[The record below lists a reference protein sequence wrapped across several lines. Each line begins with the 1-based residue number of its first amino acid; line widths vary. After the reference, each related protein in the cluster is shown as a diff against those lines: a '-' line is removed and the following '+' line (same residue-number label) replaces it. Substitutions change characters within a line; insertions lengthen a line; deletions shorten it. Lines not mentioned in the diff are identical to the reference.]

1 MDVTPIEESLR
12 RIDSWLAAHAP
23 RTYASLQP
31 PAAPE
36 AISAAAAELGVEF
49 PADLVA
55 YLRHHDG
62 VSPGEGSFSFPGHQ
76 PYTLAEILASS
87 RIHHELWGSHGEDL
101 PFEGYWHQDFVTFAR
116 TSSADALVVDCR
128 RGESF
133 GAVGQHVESEGTRFG
148 NWESL
153 AAFSEQI
160 ADSLEGGTAMTV
172 GLPYAPVV
180 DDGILLWE
188 FTPEPRSEPQ
198 SLLDLA
204 SAAAD
209 PLVAAPRRPISRAAP
224 TKNWPSGY
232 NSFCLTF
239 AQGLDEAELLRRFGA
254 LPETRRP
261 RGRRKTRGGN
271 SVLLPAVRVGTHD
284 GWAFGIQEEAG
295 VYGFEGTRE
304 EVLRRVSC
312 GTRAVS
318 VSCWGG
324 IGSIA
329 VSLFDNSEPVT
340 RYDTRSAV
348 VPDGMR
354 DPFEVFPGLPLHD
367 KWAARWDPD
376 QQCVVSVV
384 PPLGRETAPEQWRE
398 QLLAVCGA
406 IVRSCGI
413 PLPPPGLNGELDSAQ
428 ILPLL
433 PADGN
438 QRVPVPDRFA
448 ALVDAATPEHLRRVL
463 ATQMTSLAA
472 ETGLDTYD
480 EVADALPL
488 LREGNRPGLTD
499 DSALGLRLRR
509 IHVESRATRHVNSD
523 QVVWQDRA
531 MAARALA
538 DALTL
543 PVREALGL
551 VVVLRQDPQWRREF
565 RKQLADD

>member
-1 MDVTPIEESLR
+1 MTPIEESLR

-23 RTYASLQP
+23 RTYASLRP

-62 VSPGEGSFSFPGHQ
+62 VSAGEGGFGFPGHQ
-76 PYTLAEILASS
+76 PYTLAEILSSS
-87 RIHHELWGSHGEDL
+87 RMHHELWGRHGEDL
-101 PFEGYWHQDFVTFAR
+101 PFDGYWHQDFITFTR

-133 GAVGQHVESEGTRFG
+133 GAVGEHVESTGTRFG

-153 AAFSEQI
+153 AAFLEQI

-172 GLPYAPVV
+172 GLSYVPVV
-180 DDGILLWE
+180 DDGMLLWE
-188 FTPEPRSEPQ
+188 FTPEPRSEPR

-209 PLVAAPRRPISRAAP
+209 PSSPRRPISRAVR
-224 TKNWPSGY
+224 TKNWPRGFD
-232 NSFCLTF
+232 SFCLTF

-261 RGRRKTRGGN
+261 RGRSRTRGGN
-271 SVLLPAVRVGTHD
+271 SVLLPVLRVGNHD
-284 GWAFGIQEEAG
+284 GWAFGIQEAAG
-295 VYGFEGTRE
+295 IYGFEGTRE
-304 EVLRRVSC
+304 EVLRRASD

-318 VSCWGG
+318 VSCSGE
-324 IGSIA
+324 IGSIV
-329 VSLFDNSEPVT
+329 VSLFDNSELVT
-340 RYDTRSAV
+340 RYDTKWAV
-348 VPDGMR
+348 VADGAR
-354 DPFEVFPGLPLHD
+354 DPFEVFPGLPAHD
-367 KWAARWDPD
+367 EWAARWDPD
-376 QQCVVSVV
+376 LQCVVSGL
-384 PPLGRETAPEQWRE
+384 PPLGQKSTPEQRRE
-398 QLLAVCGA
+398 QLLAVCDA
-406 IVRSCGI
+406 VVRGCGI
-413 PLPPPGLNGELDSAQ
+413 PLPPPGLNGTLDSAQ

-433 PADGN
+433 PAAGD

-448 ALVDAATPEHLRRVL
+448 TLVDAATPEHLRRVL

-480 EVADALPL
+480 EVTCALRL
-488 LREGNRPGLTD
+488 LSEGERPGLTD

-509 IHVESRATRHVNSD
+509 VHVESRASRPVYDD
-523 QVVWQDRA
+523 QIVWQDRA

-538 DALTL
+538 DALSL

-551 VVVLRQDPQWRREF
+551 VVVLRRDPQWRRKF